1 MDKKT
6 QKAMFGSTKG
16 DWGTPRWLYDALDQE
31 FHFGLDAAAQDDES
45 DEQFFSRARAFSA
58 ALSASY
64 EAKYGLQWS
73 ASALLQDAYTGE
85 LKKFQRRRANYK
97 HPNYFSA
104 ERSAFEHDWAEAS
117 GGRAV
122 FLNPPYGREIVRWMA
137 RAKLEGQKVPVV
149 VLVPARTDTR
159 WFWESAL
166 DGASDVRLLRGR
178 LQFEAEGATAAAPF
192 PSAVVVYMPPVPGQ
206 TVMPPV
212 IRGWTPP
219 GSAGRLRDVDDEP

>member
-6 QKAMFGSTKG
+6 QKALYGSAKA
-16 DWGTPRWLYDALDQE
+16 DWGTPRWLYDALDNE
-31 FHFGLDAAAQDDES
+31 FGFGLDAAAQDDET

-64 EAKYGLQWS
+64 EARYGLQWS
-73 ASALLQDAYTGE
+73 ASTLLQDSYTAE
-85 LKKFQRRRANYK
+85 LKRFQRRRANYK
-97 HPNYFSA
+97 HPNYLSPQ
-104 ERSAFEHDWAEAS
+104 RSAFEHDWAEES
-117 GGRAV
+117 GGRPV

-137 RAKLEGQKVPVV
+137 RAKIEGQKVPVV

-159 WFWESAL
+159 WFWESVL
-166 DGASDVRLLRGR
+166 DGARDVRLLRGR

-192 PSAVVVYMPPVPGQ
+192 PSAVVVYAPGVPGHD
-206 TVMPPV
+206 VGPPV

-219 GSAGRLRDVDDEP
+219 GAAGKLREVDDEP